1 MTEENPKPECIFCGI
16 VEGKIGS
23 AKIYEDEFVL
33 AVLDIMPASN
43 GQAIV
48 IPKKHVFV
56 SGQLDEKLGGHLFNV
71 ANKLASILFEVTGAT
86 GTNLLISNGPSA
98 GQKMNHT
105 VLQIIPRFENDGINI
120 SWNGKQAD
128 EKELRELHAKILTKM
143 GVGEAKETK
152 TLEENVSS
160 FSETP
165 IVEEPSEIEEEHFD
179 DEEKLP

>member
-56 SGQLDEKLGGHLFNV
+56 
-71 ANKLASILFEVTGAT
+71 
-86 GTNLLISNGPSA
+86 NLRS
-98 GQKMNHT
+98 
-105 VLQIIPRFENDGINI
+105 
-120 SWNGKQAD
+120 
-128 EKELRELHAKILTKM
+128 LREAP
-143 GVGEAKETK
+143 GVVVYTCYFFVISG
-152 TLEENVSS
+152 
-160 FSETP
+160 
-165 IVEEPSEIEEEHFD
+165 
-179 DEEKLP
+179 